1 MIPPRE
7 GPYCIPMSESFPG
20 LAVARH
26 SSYAAVFVPVRMRYL
41 AFICLLSLAGLFT
54 TAAAALPLRV
64 FVSVAPEKTFVTRV
78 GGQRVQVAVMVQP
91 GSSPHTYEPT
101 PRQIAALADSDL
113 YFRIGVPFERSWM
126 QRIRSMNPR
135 MKVIDLREG
144 LSPHNGAD
152 HRHPGAEHGA
162 SHQDFHIWTSPRR
175 VIAMAARIRDALTDS
190 DPAGAR
196 VYEANYQAF
205 VADLRVLDTEI
216 RDVLAGLSNRRFLVF
231 HPAWGYFADEY
242 GLQQIAIEVSGKTPG
257 AAALGRLIEWAK
269 REEIHTIFVQ
279 RQHSSAPALAVAQ
292 ALEAR
297 IIRVDPLAED
307 YAASL
312 LHLARSL
319 REALR

>member
-1 MIPPRE
+1 
-7 GPYCIPMSESFPG
+7 MSESFPG

-41 AFICLLSLAGLFT
+41 AFICLLSLAALFT
-54 TAAAALPLRV
+54 TAAEALPLRV

-135 MKVIDLREG
+135 MKVVDLREG

-175 VIAMAARIRDALTDS
+175 VIAMAARIRDALTDL
-190 DPAGAR
+190 DPAGASA
-196 VYEANYQAF
+196 YEANYQAF
-205 VADLRVLDTEI
+205 AVDLRTLDAEI
-216 RDVLAGLSNRRFLVF
+216 RGLLAGSSSRRFLVF
-231 HPAWGYFADEY
+231 HPAWDYFADEY
-242 GLQQIAIEVSGKTPG
+242 GLQQIAIEVGGKTPG

-292 ALEAR
+292 ALDAR